1 MKYTHRF
8 RVAAALPA
16 VAEFHSRSASMPA
29 ITPPPMIVRVHAA
42 PAVLAEGDTMD
53 FTLWAGPIPV
63 RWVARIEDASTGGFT
78 DRQLRGPFAA
88 WAHHHSFVRVDDR
101 TTDVVDEV
109 EAKLKRHPFWGP
121 AGALMWIGMP
131 VLFAYRARQTKR
143 LLAKDESLLGV
154 LEDL

>member
-1 MKYTHRF
+1 
-8 RVAAALPA
+8 
-16 VAEFHSRSASMPA
+16 MPA

-63 RWVARIEDASTGGFT
+63 RWIARIEDASPEGFT
-78 DRQLRGPFAA
+78 DRQIRGPFAA
-88 WAHHHSFVRVDDR
+88 WAHRHTFVRVDDR

-109 EAKLKRHPFWGP
+109 EAELKRHLFWGL

-131 VLFAYRARQTKR
+131 VLFAYRGWKTRR
-143 LLAKDESLLGV
+143 ILAA
-154 LEDL
+154 